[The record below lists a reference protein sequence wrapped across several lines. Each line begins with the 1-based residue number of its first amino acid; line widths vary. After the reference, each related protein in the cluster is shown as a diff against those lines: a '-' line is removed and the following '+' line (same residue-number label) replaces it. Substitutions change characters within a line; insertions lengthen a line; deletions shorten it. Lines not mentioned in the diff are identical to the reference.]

1 MWIIYGLAALA
12 LIGGGVHLHLSK
24 RRKRKN
30 KNAEPANLE
39 LGAIADL
46 PVGEWAFVDECI
58 PATTEGTEVNGGPD
72 LLYTI
77 AMEVSERGTK
87 PAFIVVT
94 VSEDGLDKRPTTKM
108 IQLLA
113 LNIPV
118 YQGHHEYR
126 AIKSEGALAII
137 ERSKQG
143 PLDLVYGAAA
153 HDLQWSLQNGAHA
166 NNITFYGLLR
176 GTSNGKHMDGLEEA
190 AEVVPRLLGES
201 KMHEVTNYYYPHF
214 SKNLPAGYK
223 DTQAF
228 IERNRGKL
236 AAWDATFTAAIMARA
251 RALNAEQ
258 RLTNGSLRAGSDAQ
272 PQLLRLGYSDTNM
285 GVMYSKVQHGIDI
298 LADRIARGAVETLVQ
313 TPATAPPK
321 DKHLLKPASV
331 DLSKAKVYKGSTNP
345 LNFPETAIAA
355 NARVAKKRYWLTHSK
370 EGVWKSKL
378 FEHGKYID
386 GSDSIISMDPVS
398 GELWICNWEYSVA
411 GKKGRGKGWSYYPW
425 IRKGHIIGILAA
437 TNTRNSKWSPRD
449 NAGKITQRPERSN
462 IVWVVAE

>member
-1 MWIIYGLAALA
+1 MWIIYGLIALA
-12 LIGGGVHLHLSK
+12 LIGGGFYAYDKKS
-24 RRKRKN
+24 RKRKN
-30 KNAEPANLE
+30 KNADIAIPMSSE
-39 LGAIADL
+39 IADL
-46 PVGEWAFVDECI
+46 PVGDWAIGDECM
-58 PATTEGTEVNGGPD
+58 PATTEDTEVNGGPD

-94 VSEDGLDKRPTTKM
+94 VSEDGLDKRPTTEM

-126 AIKSEGALAII
+126 ARPSEGGRAII

-143 PLDLVYGAAA
+143 PFDLVYGAAA
-153 HDLQWSLQNGAHA
+153 HDLQWALQNGAHIH
-166 NNITFYGLLR
+166 NITFYGLLR

-201 KMHEVTNYYYPHF
+201 RMHEVTNYYYPHF

-223 DTQAF
+223 DTEDF
-228 IERNRGKL
+228 INRNRKL
-236 AAWDATFTAAIMARA
+236 AAWDMTFSPEIMARA
-251 RALNAEQ
+251 RALNAAQ
-258 RLTNGSLRAGSDAQ
+258 GLSNGSLRAGSDAQ

-298 LADRIARGAVETLVQ
+298 LADRKDRGAVETLAQ

-321 DKHLLKPASV
+321 DKHLLDPSSV

-345 LNFPETAIAA
+345 LNFPETAIAD

-386 GSDSIISMDPVS
+386 GADSIISMDPVS
-398 GELWICNWEYSVA
+398 GELWLCNWEYSVA

-425 IRKGHIIGILAA
+425 IKKGHIIGILAA

-449 NAGKITQRPERSN
+449 KAGKITQRPERSN